1 MPLLKLN
8 SRISKV
14 RQEGTRKVC
23 DVEIDVTP
31 SLATATVQIIIQAV
45 APFAVS
51 PMVVHLKDL
60 STFVV
65 SCYTLFAI
73 FDALTVRPSNRLHRS
88 IT

>member
-31 SLATATVQIIIQAV
+31 SLATAMVQIIMQAV
-45 APFAVS
+45 PPFVVS

-60 STFVV
+60 SKFVV
-65 SCYTLFAI
+65 SLFTI
-73 FDALTVRPSNRLHRS
+73 CNFRCIRHSPFNRLRRP
-88 IT
+88 IM